1 MREYGFA
8 NDYCLVYCGTYI
20 RISCGISIIEKGEV
34 MFFDALYKMDNKMR
48 GLVAIDTVL
57 WITFLVVL
65 LLKGVTYLGADTFT
79 ISWMEVFVPGAAA
92 ITTST
97 IGAWIF
103 LRKSGTFDA

>member
-1 MREYGFA
+1 
-8 NDYCLVYCGTYI
+8 
-20 RISCGISIIEKGEV
+20 

-57 WITFLVVL
+57 WITFLVIL
-65 LLKGVTYLGADTFT
+65 LLKGATYLGADTFT

-92 ITTST
+92 LTTST

-103 LRKSGTFDA
+103 LRKSGFFGA